1 MSTLRE
7 KSTRGIGWTAAALAA
22 GFLMALTALTAPPAG
37 AREGDPHHAHSH
49 PAPAEA
55 TAPTEP
61 TEGTEAAEAMPCHGP
76 EAAAAEPAKEAPE
89 ATRIPQTAGPIHV
102 PDVTLRDQ
110 DGRELHFYRDLVQGK
125 TVLINFVF
133 TTCTTVCPP
142 MGATFSKVQK
152 LLGDRSGRDVQL
164 ISVSVDPAVDTPERL
179 KAWGTR
185 FGAGPG
191 WTLVTGDKGEV
202 DRLLKA
208 LAVYTADKGD
218 HSPLVLAGNEAA
230 GRWTRA
236 YGLARPEEMIALV
249 DGLATPQVA
258 AMEVAP

>member
-1 MSTLRE
+1 MSTFRE
-7 KSTRGIGWTAAALAA
+7 KSSRGIGWGAAVLAA
-22 GFLMALTALTAPPAG
+22 GLLMALMAPPAC
-37 AREGDPHHAHSH
+37 AREEEPHHAHSH
-49 PAPAEA
+49 PASAAPAEA
-55 TAPTEP
+55 T
-61 TEGTEAAEAMPCHGP
+61 EGTEAMPCHGP
-76 EAAAAEPAKEAPE
+76 DAVEPTPEAP
-89 ATRIPQTAGPIHV
+89 AAPAQSAGPINV
-102 PDVTLRDQ
+102 PDVALRDQ

-142 MGATFSKVQK
+142 MGATFAKVQK
-152 LLGDRSGRDVQL
+152 LLGERSGRDVQL

-191 WTLVTGDKGEV
+191 WTLVTGAKEEV

-218 HSPLVLAGNEAA
+218 HSPLVLAGNESA

-249 DGLATPQVA
+249 DGLTTTTKVA